1 MLTSLVAAAGRKPA
15 RMCSAGDGRIPV
27 IDDHLQA
34 KMKQLSYADLTEGLD
49 DIEDVTN
56 ERMKQQDMMWRMP
69 SQTPTTMA
77 SGWGIT
83 IYFSDWR

>member
-1 MLTSLVAAAGRKPA
+1 MLCRRRQDSRN
-15 RMCSAGDGRIPV
+15 

-34 KMKQLSYADLTEGLD
+34 KKQVSYADLTKGLD

-56 ERMKQQDMMWRMP
+56 ERMKQQDIIDMWRMP

-83 IYFSDWR
+83 IDFSDRR